1 MASEVAEIT
10 LMTDSFRFGEAANR
24 SDAAFALLI
33 ERARGGNTA
42 AFEQL
47 VIRYQRKVL
56 ATAWRMLGNEDDARD
71 AAQDVFLRAFKYLGS
86 FKADQDF
93 AGWIYRITV
102 NVCRDAG
109 RKRSPV
115 AFISFEDE
123 RDSGNLDAAAS
134 DENLEAAAIRSE
146 QRAMVAEAL
155 KTLTRKERAALV
167 LRDLEGLPTDEVARI
182 LGTTEGTV
190 RSQVSAARAKIKQF
204 HERLL
209 RRTRR

>member
-10 LMTDSFRFGEAANR
+10 LMTDSFSFGEATKSA
-24 SDAAFALLI
+24 DAAFAALV
-33 ERARGGNTA
+33 ERAREGHSA
-42 AFEQL
+42 AFEQI

-56 ATAWRMLGNEDDARD
+56 ATAWRMLGNQDDARD
-71 AAQDVFLRAFKYLGS
+71 AAQEVFLRAFKYLGS

-93 AGWIYRITV
+93 AGWLHRITV

-109 RKRSPV
+109 RKRNQT
-115 AFISFEDE
+115 AFTSFEDE
-123 RDSGNLDAAAS
+123 RDSGSFDRAAS

-146 QRAMVAEAL
+146 QRAMVADAL
-155 KTLTRKERAALV
+155 NTLTKKERAALV
-167 LRDLEGLPTDEVARI
+167 LRDLEGLSTEEAARI
-182 LGTTEGTV
+182 LGTSAATV